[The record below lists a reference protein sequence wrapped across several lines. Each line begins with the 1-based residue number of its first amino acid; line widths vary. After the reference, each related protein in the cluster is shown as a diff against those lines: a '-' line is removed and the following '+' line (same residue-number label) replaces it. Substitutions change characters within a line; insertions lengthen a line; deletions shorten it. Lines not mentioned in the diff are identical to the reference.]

1 MAGRDSLPDMEG
13 PKRTRLH
20 EYVLPEAR
28 PQVMAAVSQAS
39 ATKSL
44 FARDVTFLMTAE
56 EAQKKVPDA

>member
-1 MAGRDSLPDMEG
+1 MEG

-20 EYVLPEAR
+20 KYVLPEDR

-56 EAQKKVPDA
+56 KAQKKVPDA